1 MKKIVLFIMMF
12 LCSIMP
18 IHANSLASIT
28 IELQDSIDD
37 LSKENVDFKLVQVA
51 KLEDGYFVLNDAF
64 QDLDVDFNVEFNAEQ
79 IENLC
84 DEIQKKDVEGL
95 HVKTDSKGI
104 AKVED
109 IEQGLY
115 FIDPVDLS

>member
-37 LSKENVDFKLVQVA
+37 LSKENMDFKLVQVA
-51 KLEDGYFVLNDAF
+51 KLKDG
-64 QDLDVDFNVEFNAEQ
+64 
-79 IENLC
+79 
-84 DEIQKKDVEGL
+84 
-95 HVKTDSKGI
+95 
-104 AKVED
+104 
-109 IEQGLY
+109 
-115 FIDPVDLS
+115 

>member
-51 KLEDGYFVLNDAF
+51 KLEDGYFVFTTNHFSEWAIVQSQAVQPLSLSASIS
-64 QDLDVDFNVEFNAEQ
+64 LQ
-79 IENLC
+79 IL
-84 DEIQKKDVEGL
+84 L
-95 HVKTDSKGI
+95 
-104 AKVED
+104 
-109 IEQGLY
+109 
-115 FIDPVDLS
+115 

>member
-51 KLEDGYFVLNDAF
+51 KLEEDGYFVLNDAF

-84 DEIQKKDVEGL
+84 DEIQKERCGGF
-95 HVKTDSKGI
+95 TC
-104 AKVED
+104 
-109 IEQGLY
+109 
-115 FIDPVDLS
+115 

>member
-64 QDLDVDFNVEFNAEQ
+64 CCAEQ
-79 IENLC
+79 FGGLGLVAARCFEHVDDDRPFLGL
-84 DEIQKKDVEGL
+84 DEG
-95 HVKTDSKGI
+95 
-104 AKVED
+104 
-109 IEQGLY
+109 
-115 FIDPVDLS
+115 